1 MNIEKITLS
10 NEAEISYFSKS
21 TVEEITYTLYK
32 GIIAV
37 GTITLVATQSVALTL
52 IDSLTNFA
60 EKPFI
65 KSIIADDDSVCLIT
79 FKRSKPILSDK
90 VNISYTPIG
99 ACGMEMIS
107 GQNMLVYDWIDA
119 ELFYDLVNLNNKI
132 VLFGLEEK

>member
-1 MNIEKITLS
+1 M
-10 NEAEISYFSKS
+10 
-21 TVEEITYTLYK
+21 YK